1 MASLSIEL
9 LARPVRVLIRTRPAQ
24 LEKVHT
30 SIEQAD
36 TELIKRFWVQ
46 QSNSADTTEL
56 CHLITRIS
64 DWKTSERVDII
75 FDYGV
80 PTNERHPRVV
90 AFDVKVSDSILASQL
105 SHPLIQ
111 PKVNETVDRWGKDNL
126 KYGLSF
132 PSRSDVRRKRRALA
146 HPQYKSEIH
155 V

>member
-36 TELIKRFWVQ
+36 TELIKRSWVQ

-80 PTNERHPRVV
+80 
-90 AFDVKVSDSILASQL
+90 
-105 SHPLIQ
+105 
-111 PKVNETVDRWGKDNL
+111 L
-126 KYGLSF
+126 KTGNNA
-132 PSRSDVRRKRRALA
+132 VT
-146 HPQYKSEIH
+146 
-155 V
+155 